1 MKVTFAQAQEIAEQ
15 EIRRIVAASPKLSR
29 YEFGA
34 MYLRRDEQPFWT
46 FGAASEQLMDEGV
59 APGAIF
65 VSIDKKNGRIW
76 NEEEITNYY
85 ERIAIT
91 AQQRQAA

>member
-1 MKVTFAQAQEIAEQ
+1 MKITFTQAQEIAEQ
-15 EIRRIVAASPKLSR
+15 EIRRLVAESPKLSQ

-34 MYLRRDEQPFWT
+34 LYLRRDEQPFWT

-65 VSIDKKNGRIW
+65 VSIDKQDGHIW
-76 NEEEITNYY
+76 GDEEVTHYY
-85 ERIAIT
+85 EQIALV

>member
-1 MKVTFAQAQEIAEQ
+1 MKVTFTQAQEIAER

-34 MYLRRDEQPFWT
+34 IYLRRDEQPFWT

-65 VSIDKKNGRIW
+65 VSIDKKDGRVW
-76 NEEEITNYY
+76 CDEEITSYY
-85 ERIAIT
+85 ERIAAAT
-91 AQQRQAA
+91 QQRQAA